1 MAVNNATGA
10 LNARGD
16 LLASRLQ
23 DIPMRAEEIAL
34 HGVCHGAVVA
44 LTIAQVR
51 SRLELR
57 WHQPSFASYDDHHD
71 LVVDFEGLADAV
83 ANTSSAKGIVN
94 NVFFGP

>member
-16 LLASRLQ
+16 LLASCLQ
-23 DIPMRAEEIAL
+23 DIPMRAGEITL
-34 HGVCHGAVVA
+34 HGVCHGAAVA

-51 SRLELR
+51 SGLELR

-71 LVVDFEGLADAV
+71 LVVDFEGLVDAMAD
-83 ANTSSAKGIVN
+83 TSSAKGIMN
-94 NVFFGP
+94 NIFFGP